1 MIRFFLILSLLLLN
15 FERVW
20 SEEEGLSRQ
29 EKNLLRSIERID
41 KKNEDLGK
49 TIPLEVKKKFLE
61 ELQESDEPW
70 QISSGLTYIATT
82 TEGNDVTFI
91 YRANLDISNY
101 SEKEIQDFQDF
112 FFKSIREDG
121 CSQSLSR
128 SLIFL
133 LDTTYNYEFID
144 ITNKSFGKK
153 MNINKADCKGIKTK
167 GSPRLFPEAYVE
179 MLLEEYS

>member
-49 TIPLEVKKKFLE
+49 TLSLEIREKYAE
-61 ELQESDEPW
+61 EMKGYEGFA
-70 QISSGLTYIATT
+70 ISSGLTMIATT
-82 TEGNDVTFI
+82 VEGTEVTFI

-101 SEKEIQDFQDF
+101 SEKEIQDLQDF
-112 FFKSIREDG
+112 FFKRIREDG

>member
-49 TIPLEVKKKFLE
+49 TLSLEVREKVAE
-61 ELQESDEPW
+61 EMKGNEAFA
-70 QISSGLTYIATT
+70 ISSGLTMIATT
-82 TEGNDVTFI
+82 VEGTEATFI

-101 SEKEIQDFQDF
+101 
-112 FFKSIREDG
+112 
-121 CSQSLSR
+121 L
-128 SLIFL
+128 SLIH
-133 LDTTYNYEFID
+133 I
-144 ITNKSFGKK
+144 
-153 MNINKADCKGIKTK
+153 
-167 GSPRLFPEAYVE
+167 
-179 MLLEEYS
+179 

>member
-49 TIPLEVKKKFLE
+49 TIPLEVKKKILE
-61 ELQESDEPW
+61 DVHESDEAW
-70 QISSGLTYIATT
+70 QISSGLTFIATT

-112 FFKSIREDG
+112 FFKRTREDG

-167 GSPRLFPEAYVE
+167 GSPRLFPEVYVE

>member
-61 ELQESDEPW
+61 DMQESDEAW
-70 QISSGLTYIATT
+70 QISSGLTFIATT
-82 TEGNDVTFI
+82 TEGNDMTFI

-112 FFKSIREDG
+112 FLKGFVR
-121 CSQSLSR
+121 
-128 SLIFL
+128 
-133 LDTTYNYEFID
+133 
-144 ITNKSFGKK
+144 
-153 MNINKADCKGIKTK
+153 MNAL
-167 GSPRLFPEAYVE
+167 RA
-179 MLLEEYS
+179 

>member
-49 TIPLEVKKKFLE
+49 TLSLEIREKYAE
-61 ELQESDEPW
+61 EAKGYEGFA
-70 QISSGLTYIATT
+70 ISSGLTMIATT
-82 TEGNDVTFI
+82 VEVTEVTYI

-112 FFKSIREDG
+112 LFKNLQENACSDPFIR
-121 CSQSLSR
+121 SV
-128 SLIFL
+128 IFVF
-133 LDTTYNYEFID
+133 DFSFHYEFID
-144 ITNKSFGKK
+144 ITNKPFGRE
-153 MNINKADCKGIKTK
+153 MNFTKADCKGIKTK
-167 GSPRLFPEAYVE
+167 GSPMLFPEAFLKIVI
-179 MLLEEYS
+179 EE